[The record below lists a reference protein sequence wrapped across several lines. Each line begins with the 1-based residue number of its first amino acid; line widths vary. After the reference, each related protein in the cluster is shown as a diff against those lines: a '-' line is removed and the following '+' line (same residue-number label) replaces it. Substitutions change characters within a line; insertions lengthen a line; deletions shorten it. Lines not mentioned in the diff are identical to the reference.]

1 MAAAFK
7 LRPSLVLEVL
17 EVGAARLDL
26 LGEGLLVLLDLLRV
40 ADLHVVIQPA

>member
-1 MAAAFK
+1 MAAF
-7 LRPSLVLEVL
+7 LSRPSLVLEVL

-26 LGEGLLVLLDLLRV
+26 LGEGLLVFLDLLGV